1 MKASAEPIDR
11 PSHHHIKLP
20 AGGSLAERVELRPL
34 VLALG
39 ARDAVVLVEVN
50 DLPTG
55 PLGKLAE
62 LTLLI
67 GRGLVKGRNPEI
79 EDSSLHD
86 VPLFDLREVRA

>member
-1 MKASAEPIDR
+1 MQ
-11 PSHHHIKLP
+11 
-20 AGGSLAERVELRPL
+20 PL

-39 ARDAVVLVEVN
+39 ARDAVGLVEVN

-55 PLGKLAE
+55 PLGNLAE

-86 VPLFDLREVRA
+86 FPSVRSREVKA